1 MNKIVNSPTIKED
14 LELLRRDTRILSKL
28 MICDVST
35 RWNSTAKLVQCTLE
49 LKNALRILVV
59 KADHNK
65 PQGVRLARFTL
76 SEEEWVLLKQLSPL
90 LEVRGLL
97 IFGIHYLYFP
107 LAFPLCHKTNLL
119 EHDSAY
125 PPSYP
130 HH

>member
-1 MNKIVNSPTIKED
+1 
-14 LELLRRDTRILSKL
+14 
-28 MICDVST
+28 MIRDVST
-35 RWNSTAKLVQCTLE
+35 WWNSTAELIQRALQ

-65 PQGVRLARFTL
+65 PQDVCLAQFML
-76 SEEEWVLLKQLSPL
+76 SEEEWVWLKQLSPL

-97 IFGIHYLYFP
+97 IFGILYLYFP
-107 LAFPLCHKTNLL
+107 LAFPLRHKTNLL

>member
-1 MNKIVNSPTIKED
+1 
-14 LELLRRDTRILSKL
+14 

-35 RWNSTAKLVQCTLE
+35 QWNIMAELVQRALK
-49 LKNALRILVV
+49 LKNALKILVV

-65 PQGVRLARFTL
+65 PRGVRLARFML
-76 SEEEWVLLKQLSPL
+76 SEEELVLLKQLSPL

-97 IFGIHYLYFP
+97 IFGILYLYFP

-119 EHDSAY
+119 EHDSTY